1 LAFLASYHRLFPLG
15 EEAVNASRCVLPIP
29 TATRVR
35 LDKLAMAEEAALRLR
50 LQAKEVALRSLT
62 KKYLAFSNAIEKSSV
77 EECEAMHEALILEI
91 KTYEFSISKGSLLV
105 DTNVQQ
111 VAEYDAMQQDVEA
124 MMCAPPVEHHR
135 LSSCLT
141 VLL

>member
-1 LAFLASYHRLFPLG
+1 M
-15 EEAVNASRCVLPIP
+15 NTSRYVLPIP

>member
-1 LAFLASYHRLFPLG
+1 MHNRWLRTSLTDPDRRSDTASWQVKQM
-15 EEAVNASRCVLPIP
+15 A
-29 TATRVR
+29 
-35 LDKLAMAEEAALRLR
+35 AEEAALRLR

-124 MMCAPPVEHHR
+124 MMCAPPVQHHR
-135 LSSCLT
+135 LSPLSDC